1 MGILNRIPLLRKVLE
16 VGYTTLIIILLS
28 VIVGLILAL
37 PVMWLWNFTFGKFWP
52 NMHINVFQAWA
63 LNILTA
69 ILFSR
74 TSDSNKK

>member
-1 MGILNRIPLLRKVLE
+1 MGILTRIPLLRRAIE
-16 VGYTTLIIILLS
+16 IGYTTLIVVLLS

-37 PVMWLWNFTFGKFWP
+37 PVMWLWNFTLGKFWP
-52 NMHINVFQAWA
+52 NMHMNVFQAWA

-74 TSDSNKK
+74 TSNGKK